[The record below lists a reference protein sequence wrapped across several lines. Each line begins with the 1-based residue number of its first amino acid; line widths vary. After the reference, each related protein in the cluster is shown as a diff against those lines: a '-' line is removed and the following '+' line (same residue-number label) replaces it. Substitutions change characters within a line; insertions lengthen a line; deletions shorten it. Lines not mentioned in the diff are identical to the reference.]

1 MGNLYRYIRKY
12 WGYYK
17 VGLQVD
23 LVARMLWKTTLA
35 DRKNYLKQ
43 LKKFDLGL
51 VRALYGENCWHQR
64 LGIKSL
70 ILGTRWDNVS
80 RS

>member
-1 MGNLYRYIRKY
+1 MYIRKD
-12 WGYYK
+12 WGYYR

-23 LVARMLWKTTLA
+23 LVSGMLWKTALA

-43 LKKFDLGL
+43 LKEFDHGL
-51 VRALYGENCWHQR
+51 VGVSYGKNCWHQR
-64 LGIKSL
+64 LRMKSL